1 VHAPQN
7 ELTQSIAAA
16 LAPSCTSKAIKGTYG
31 FTHGGDMGARL
42 CIHKKAVLRLDRA
55 LYRHLALIDKS
66 KIVIYGKHVDKS
78 HA

>member
-1 VHAPQN
+1 
-7 ELTQSIAAA
+7 
-16 LAPSCTSKAIKGTYG
+16 
-31 FTHGGDMGARL
+31 MGARL